1 MKSKKLYEHGG
12 ESLIVWESKYI
23 LETEVLRFQNKFSWV
38 SGINQKMR
46 GKNMSKLKKRNLER
60 KGEKKQ
66 RGLENRLMEEHLV
79 DLTKTKGELEILS
92 EEEV

>member
-1 MKSKKLYEHGG
+1 
-12 ESLIVWESKYI
+12 
-23 LETEVLRFQNKFSWV
+23 
-38 SGINQKMR
+38 
-46 GKNMSKLKKRNLER
+46 MSKLKKRNLER

-66 RGLENRLMEEHLV
+66 KGLENRLMEEHLV

>member
-1 MKSKKLYEHGG
+1 MKSKKLYEISD

-23 LETEVLRFQNKFSWV
+23 LEIEVLRFQNKLSRV
-38 SGINQKMR
+38 SGINQRMR

-66 RGLENRLMEEHLV
+66 KNLENRLMEEHLV